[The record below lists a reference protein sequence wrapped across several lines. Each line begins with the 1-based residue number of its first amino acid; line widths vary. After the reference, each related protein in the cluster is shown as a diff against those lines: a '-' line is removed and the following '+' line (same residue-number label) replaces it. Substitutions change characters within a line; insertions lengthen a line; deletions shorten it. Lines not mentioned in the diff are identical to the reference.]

1 MIKNIYFP
9 SDSLQGK
16 ISEMEHFTVL
26 HSSSCSP
33 YCPDGWVTYSGRCF
47 KYFNNTFDWISAEDH
62 CLSLD
67 ANLVSIHNENEY
79 QMVKALIRDKDPKD
93 KYAVWIGL
101 SACQKVKLRSI
112 IKIFIRNSGR
122 GFQFLGFLRLRTL
135 MNLSCTTERTLAL
148 PFLGCS

>member
-1 MIKNIYFP
+1 MHKMYNNLDWK
-9 SDSLQGK
+9 S

-79 QMVKALIRDKDPKD
+79 QLVKALIRDKDPKD

-101 SACQKVKLRSI
+101 SACQKFS
-112 IKIFIRNSGR
+112 SPA
-122 GFQFLGFLRLRTL
+122 LRLETGAV
-135 MNLSCTTERTLAL
+135 LAL
-148 PFLGCS
+148 AANRAKH